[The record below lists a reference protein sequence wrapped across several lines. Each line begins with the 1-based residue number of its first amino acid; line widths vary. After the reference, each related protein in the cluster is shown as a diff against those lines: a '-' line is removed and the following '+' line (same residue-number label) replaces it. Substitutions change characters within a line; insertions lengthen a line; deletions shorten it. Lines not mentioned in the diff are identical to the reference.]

1 MVLLLTRLKMLEG
14 RRGLL
19 LVAVARS
26 TLLLFVMMNEP
37 SSAAAK
43 VYSLADDED
52 HGSMRKLNEM
62 WTFYQPNSERLMS
75 ILATFEQ
82 VHMNNLDSKMV
93 CVLCIILIY

>member
-14 RRGLL
+14 RGLL

-26 TLLLFVMMNEP
+26 TLLLLVMMNEP
-37 SSAAAK
+37 SSAVAK

-52 HGSMRKLNEM
+52 QGSMRKLNEM
-62 WTFYQPNSERLMS
+62 WTFYQPNSERLMT

-82 VHMNNLDSKMV
+82 VCTTTYYVFH
-93 CVLCIILIY
+93 VLL

>member
-37 SSAAAK
+37 SSVVAK

-62 WTFYQPNSERLMS
+62 WTFYQPNSERLMA

-82 VHMNNLDSKMV
+82 VCTLDNLDSKIV
-93 CVLCIILIY
+93 

>member
-37 SSAAAK
+37 SSAVAK

-82 VHMNNLDSKMV
+82 VCTTTYYVFH
-93 CVLCIILIY
+93 VLL

>member
-14 RRGLL
+14 RRRGLL

-37 SSAAAK
+37 SSAVAK

-52 HGSMRKLNEM
+52 QGSMRKLNEM
-62 WTFYQPNSERLMS
+62 WTFYQPNSERLMA

-82 VHMNNLDSKMV
+82 V
-93 CVLCIILIY
+93 